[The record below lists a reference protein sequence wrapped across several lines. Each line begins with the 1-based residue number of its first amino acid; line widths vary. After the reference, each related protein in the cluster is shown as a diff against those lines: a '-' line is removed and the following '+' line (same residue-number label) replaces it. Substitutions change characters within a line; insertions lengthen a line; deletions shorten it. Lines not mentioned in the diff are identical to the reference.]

1 MARELRRLLIAAQR
15 LPAEGR
21 SLELLQAERHYL
33 ERVLRLRCGERFAIS
48 DGAGHLWTALLSS
61 SGADLEQPIGR
72 PLRCEPPPKPQ
83 LRLAVAMPRQDG
95 DVMARMV
102 CEQGID
108 ALMPLRADRSSAG
121 QGPRGERLEAVLR
134 EAEEQSERLWAMQ
147 LHPPQNARAWLGAP
161 PPGLGLLAT
170 TRLEGLPLLN
180 RQLASIDAPAG
191 AAGLTLAIGPEGGWS
206 SEEQAIAIRVGWQPV
221 SLGPTILRVS
231 TAAVTGAAALVSWRL
246 GLTCPSCSRPS
257 P

>member
-33 ERVLRLRCGERFAIS
+33 ERVLRLRSGERFAIS
-48 DGAGHLWTALLSS
+48 DGAGHLWTAVLSS
-61 SGADLEQPIGR
+61 CGADLEQPLGR

-95 DVMARMV
+95 DVMTRMV

-108 ALMPLRADRSSAG
+108 ALLPLRADRS
-121 QGPRGERLEAVLR
+121 QGGRVPRSERLEAVLR
-134 EAEEQSERLWAMQ
+134 EAEEQSERLWALQ
-147 LHPPQNARAWLGAP
+147 LHAPQSAREWLGAP
-161 PPGLGLLAT
+161 PPGLALLAT

-180 RQLASIDAPAG
+180 RQLAAITPSASAE
-191 AAGLTLAIGPEGGWS
+191 ALTLAIGPEGGWS
-206 SEEQAIAIRVGWQPV
+206 EEEEAIAVRVGWQPV

-231 TAAVTGAAALVSWRL
+231 TAAVAGAAALVSWRL